1 MIDTKK
7 KYQNISEVRVLFSG
21 TIIFIE
27 KEELAYPFITLLAD
41 FGGVLGLFIGF
52 NFLMI
57 WDIIVSVIE
66 KIKAQSIY
74 SKGSPFSE
82 GGGILYARRP
92 YHNSGN

>member
-66 KIKAQSIY
+66 KIKA
-74 SKGSPFSE
+74 
-82 GGGILYARRP
+82 
-92 YHNSGN
+92 H